1 MTRRAVPKFGWL
13 HSLRT
18 CCLSGR
24 DDIQIAHLHE
34 QMWSGMGRKVSD
46 VLTLPLSCLLHAA
59 QHKYPRDF
67 WQRALPGENP
77 KDWAVRL
84 DDIWRDRDLESA
96 AALLGDMQAKA
107 NRAYLA
113 QFLMRAA

>member
-1 MTRRAVPKFGWL
+1 MTRRPNPKFGWL

-34 QMWSGMGRKVSD
+34 EMWSGMGRKVSD
-46 VLTLPLSCLLHAA
+46 VLVLPLSHLLHAA
-59 QHKYPRDF
+59 QHKHPMEF
-67 WQRALPGENP
+67 WPRALPCEDP
-77 KDWAVRL
+77 KIWAERL
-84 DDIWRDRDLESA
+84 DDIWQDRDLESA

>member
-1 MTRRAVPKFGWL
+1 MTRRFNPKFAWL

-24 DDIQIAHLHE
+24 DDIQVAHLHE

-46 VLTLPLSCLLHAA
+46 VLVLPLSHLLHAA
-59 QHKYPRDF
+59 QHKHPIEF
-67 WQRALPGENP
+67 WPRALPCEDP
-77 KDWAVRL
+77 KDWAARL
-84 DDIWRDRDLESA
+84 DDIWQDRDLESA
-96 AALLGDMQAKA
+96 AALFGDMQAKA